1 MPLIKEEDKQF
12 LQSEFKKY
20 MRDDVDLVV
29 FTSENGDCRYC
40 KEVVQICEELSETSD
55 KINVKKFTFE
65 KEQDETKK
73 YGVTKYP
80 AVVVTKQ
87 GETNGRIK
95 YYGIPSGYEFGSVI
109 EDIKMVSTNEAKI
122 SAKAMDI
129 ISKIDKP
136 VSIKVFV
143 TTSCPYCPRAV
154 GTAHKFALANSNISG
169 EMIEAGEFS
178 GDASEFGV
186 SSVPHIVI
194 NGDVQF
200 VGARSD
206 EEFAQFVLEAYN
218 HSGEA

>member
-1 MPLIKEEDKQF
+1 MTLIKEEDKQF

-20 MRDDVDLVV
+20 MRDDIDLVV
-29 FTSENGDCRYC
+29 FTSESEDCQYC
-40 KEVVQICEELSETSD
+40 NEVVQICEELSETSE
-55 KINVKKFTFE
+55 KINVRKFVFE
-65 KEQDETKK
+65 KEPDKAK
-73 YGVTKYP
+73 VYGVTKYP
-80 AVVVTKQ
+80 AVLVTKH
-87 GETNGRIK
+87 GETSGRIK

-122 SAKAMDI
+122 SSKAMDI
-129 ISKIDKP
+129 ISKIDRP
-136 VSIKVFV
+136 MNIKVFV

-178 GDASEFGV
+178 SDATEFGV

-206 EEFAQFVLEAYN
+206 EEFAQFLLEAYN
-218 HSGEA
+218 NSDKA